1 MQRSNNLEFKKKNL
15 SIEKFEKYSKEISS
29 KYRKYQNIHKDIYKS
44 KSEGKRYQKYFKM
57 HGFININVQY
67 SNLFYNDL
75 SI

>member
-1 MQRSNNLEFKKKNL
+1 MKSTPKRYLQN
-15 SIEKFEKYSKEISS
+15 IA
-29 KYRKYQNIHKDIYKS
+29 RKYQNIHKDVHKS
-44 KSEGKRYQKYFKM
+44 KSSEGKRYQKYFKM